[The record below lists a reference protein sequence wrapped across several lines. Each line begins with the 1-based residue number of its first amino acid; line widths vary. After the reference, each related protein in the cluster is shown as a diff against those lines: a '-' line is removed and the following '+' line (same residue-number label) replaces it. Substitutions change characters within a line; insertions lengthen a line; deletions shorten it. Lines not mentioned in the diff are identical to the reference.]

1 MLATTCNLFAVA
13 AVTFNISDAFTIRGA
28 DNNSVV
34 PLEDIDLVLNKL
46 YTSEPLVSVRVI
58 VSAFPE
64 SSDTSIDLTIAVAV
78 AEQVYNVVALVE
90 VKSTFAFV

>member
-13 AVTFNISDAFTIRGA
+13 AVTFNISVACKTKGA

-46 YTSEPLVSVRVI
+46 YTSEPFVSVRVI

-64 SSDTSIDLTIAVAV
+64 SSDTSIDFTIAVVEA
-78 AEQVYNVVALVE
+78 AQVYNVVTEFV
-90 VKSTFAFV
+90 VRSTFAFV